1 MNIIRTAAAPALLV
15 VALNGGARADFTD
28 FDSFVEQSYGL
39 KEATFDGIRFF
50 EFNTIEEGITPGPAG
65 GPVGG
70 EPFDGNQLLDEI
82 MIEDTRAL
90 EPDYPGYIS
99 LPNVLNLGF
108 LGGYIAGPNFSF
120 GRIISISMS
129 TGEVETSAQFDVI
142 YLDEL
147 VWAGIEVTLEA
158 TLGGQVVHEQTFI
171 VETHAP
177 GSRRDIVAK
186 KTLSVDGV
194 SFDTLRLYAHFGD
207 IYTTLRGVLDN
218 VRIGDGP
225 CRVDLDGDG
234 ELTFFDFLAFQ
245 NLFAA
250 GDPDADFDG
259 DGALTFFDFLA
270 FQNEFAAGCP

>member
-1 MNIIRTAAAPALLV
+1 MPALRLAVPSLLLAAGLV
-15 VALNGGARADFTD
+15 PGARADFTD
-28 FDSFVEQSYGL
+28 FDSFPEMSHGL

-50 EFNTIEEGITPGPAG
+50 EFNTIEEGVTPGPAG

-70 EPFDGNQLLDEI
+70 EPFDGNQLLDEV
-82 MIEDTRAL
+82 MIEDARAL
-90 EPDYPGYIS
+90 VPDYPGFITP
-99 LPNVLNLGF
+99 PNVLNLGF
-108 LGGYIAGPNFSF
+108 LGGYIPGPNFSF

-129 TGEVETSAQFDVI
+129 TGEVETSAQLDVV

-158 TLGGQVVHEQTFI
+158 TLAGQVVHEQTFI

-177 GSRRDIVAK
+177 GSRTDIVAK

-194 SFDTLRLYAHFGD
+194 EFDTLRLYAHFGD

-218 VRIGDGP
+218 VRIGDGA

-245 NLFAA
+245 NLFGA
-250 GDPDADFDG
+250 GDLAADFDG
-259 DGALTFFDFLA
+259 DGALTLFDFLA